1 MSARAKNKFCR
12 NCKFKTSVRGLYTD
26 YSACKLTGQ
35 PIKNRNKRCG
45 CISLYRAN
53 TKQFRFDLLLH
64 NVCDWSGVHACND
77 NYCGYE
83 QGGRANK

>member
-53 TKQFRFDLLLH
+53 INRD
-64 NVCDWSGVHACND
+64 
-77 NYCGYE
+77 
-83 QGGRANK
+83 